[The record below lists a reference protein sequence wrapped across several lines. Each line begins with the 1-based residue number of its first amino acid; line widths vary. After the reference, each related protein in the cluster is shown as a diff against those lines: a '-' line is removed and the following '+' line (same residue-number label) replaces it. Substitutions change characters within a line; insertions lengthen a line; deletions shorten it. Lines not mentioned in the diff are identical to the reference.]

1 MSQEEYS
8 KMLETGQVQMSGDHK
23 VHVANPANIDAFQKQ
38 APKGSVYV
46 EFDVPS
52 NTISAGGKDGWG
64 IINGPGS
71 MEDRYRA
78 RKGLPRITEMPKA
91 TNIEIKGSK

>member
-1 MSQEEYS
+1 MSQAEYD
-8 KMLETGQVQMSGDHK
+8 KMVKTGKVQMSGDNK
-23 VHVANPANIDAFQKQ
+23 VHVANPANIDSCGKQ
-38 APKGSVYV
+38 APPDSIYV

-52 NTISAGGKDGWG
+52 NTISAGGTDGWG

-71 MEDRYRA
+71 LLDRLNA
-78 RKGLPRITEMPKA
+78 KKGLPRIEDMPKA